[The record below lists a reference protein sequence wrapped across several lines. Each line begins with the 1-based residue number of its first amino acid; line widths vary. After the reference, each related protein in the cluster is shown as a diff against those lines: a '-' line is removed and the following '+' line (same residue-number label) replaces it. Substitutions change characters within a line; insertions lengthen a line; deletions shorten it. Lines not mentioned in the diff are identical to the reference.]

1 MQTINFEFKL
11 QTGWRL
17 LQFRNGERVTPRV
30 TNPRKVEGHGKP
42 VDSGS
47 TGYSW
52 DAMKG
57 RAYGSNAGVCLYCKH
72 VPCSVGEVL
81 LKKKKGKKLG
91 WRKEHLNRAK
101 CMATRCAHTRRQV
114 NRDAPW
120 ECFTLASSSFPSSL
134 LLLIYLHGYFT
145 HTVGQRIV
153 CVLCRETL
161 TARTRQ
167 SMTLYDKA
175 CSKINQIRVSFRS
188 ASHSY
193 NSESNTS
200 TSKSALRA
208 L

>member
-17 LQFRNGERVTPRV
+17 LQFRNGERVTPQV

-81 LKKKKGKKLG
+81 LKKKEGKKLG

-134 LLLIYLHGYFT
+134 LPSYISSRLFYSCS
-145 HTVGQRIV
+145 RSEDRS
-153 CVLCRETL
+153 CVMSRAI
-161 TARTRQ
+161 ARTRQ
-167 SMTLYDKA
+167 SMTPYDKA
-175 CSKINQIRVSFRS
+175 CSEINQIRVSFRS

-200 TSKSALRA
+200 ISKSALSA